1 MNDLKFK
8 YVSKWERAREEQ
20 NGAQLSHSEKRLQGQ
35 LTDLQDST
43 DMELRCHVEIEAYL
57 KQAITV
63 SNYV

>member
-1 MNDLKFK
+1 MNELKYK

-20 NGAQLSHSEKRLQGQ
+20 NSVRLSHSEKRLQDQ
-35 LTDLQDST
+35 LIDLQDNT
-43 DMELRCHVEIEAYL
+43 DMELRCHVEIEMYL

>member
-20 NGAQLSHSEKRLQGQ
+20 NSARLSYAEKRLQDQ
-35 LTDLQDST
+35 LIDLQDNT
-43 DMELRCHVEIEAYL
+43 DMELRCHVEIEMYL